1 MNSKIKI
8 IKENISM
15 TDVLMLYHIKVYH
28 NNTCKCP
35 FHQDDQ
41 PSMQIFPDNRFRCY
55 GCGAKGD
62 VIDFVSLAEKCQ
74 QKQAINI
81 LLNKFGLDDENRFT
95 GNYTPKFTI
104 QQLQK
109 PKPTPHFKNPQVEKY
124 IIRCANNVRQT
135 DYFIKRGLLPRT
147 IDYFKLGFDNRE
159 NAIVIPYSK
168 ALSYYQRRYVESK
181 KFYKTSRKDAGEE
194 PIFNCDVFLRA
205 KVIFVVESPICAM
218 SIWQSGGQAVALC
231 GAGNYDKIIKCIKK
245 TDFKGTLVL
254 CFDNDITGEQYCN
267 LLAIELKK
275 LGVNYLIENISE
287 RYKDPNELLIANA
300 FKLRLNVK
308 NIINKIKGRK

>member
-1 MNSKIKI
+1 MNGKIKK
-8 IKENISM
+8 IKENVSM
-15 TDVLMLYHIKVYH
+15 VDVLMLYHIKVYH

-62 VIDFVSLAEKCQ
+62 VIDFISLAEKCP

-81 LLNKFGLDDENRFT
+81 LLNKFRLDDINGETYTPRFT
-95 GNYTPKFTI
+95 I
-104 QQLQK
+104 EQLQK
-109 PKPTPHFKNPQVEKY
+109 PKSNPHFKNPNVEKY
-124 IIRCANNVRQT
+124 IRICANNVRQT
-135 DYFIKRGLLPRT
+135 DYSIKRGLLPRT

-159 NAIVIPYSK
+159 NAIVIPYTK
-168 ALSYYQRRYVESK
+168 DLSYYQRRYVASK
-181 KFYKTSRKDAGEE
+181 KFYKTSRKLAGEE

-205 KVIFVVESPICAM
+205 KIIFVVESPICAM

-245 TDFKGTLVL
+245 TDFKGTLIL
-254 CFDNDITGEQYCN
+254 CFDNDITGQQYSH
-267 LLAIELKK
+267 LMALELKK
-275 LGVNYLIENISE
+275 LGVNYLVENVAE
-287 RYKDPNELLIANA
+287 KYKDPNELLIANG

-308 NIINKIKGRK
+308 NIINKVNKR